1 MADYYQQ
8 ALTCLA
14 PNRLRADTYQNNK
27 GLSVKTNEYE
37 YLRTGCYEI
46 EPDGTKSKLH
56 ADRFTRQ
63 PTRAQH
69 MTEQYGA
76 KLEQIND
83 KKIASGKK

>member
-14 PNRLRADTYQNNK
+14 PNRLRADT
-27 GLSVKTNEYE
+27 SVKTNEYE